1 MMSKSPVALVLVLVA
16 ATSCVTANPHR
27 FYHGPEKPT
36 EEVAVMFGEYNS
48 WDGPLT
54 TIHIIGSA
62 SSSPDGEWDLL
73 LAPDEYT
80 TKAYLTPGPTLVSL
94 CRRVP
99 GDFWEGVV
107 AQGQNRTVK
116 EDSFCW
122 VLKMDLEAGHT
133 YRAVTTLV
141 EGDVSI
147 KVLDEATGGSID
159 VEEIKDLEKF
169 IQESS
174 AKASAR

>member
-1 MMSKSPVALVLVLVA
+1 MLSTGHVALAVVLVA

-36 EEVAVMFGEYNS
+36 EEVAVVFGEYNS

-54 TIHIIGSA
+54 TIHIIGSG
-62 SSSPDGEWDLL
+62 SSSPGGEWELL
-73 LAPDEYT
+73 LPPDEYT

-107 AQGQNRTVK
+107 AQGQNRTIK
-116 EDSFCW
+116 EDLFCW
-122 VLKMDLEAGHT
+122 VLKMDLEPGHT
-133 YRAVTTLV
+133 YRAVTMLA

-147 KVLDEATGGSID
+147 QVLDEATGGNIE

-174 AKASAR
+174 AKAGAQ